1 MWSSNDGHG
10 TKKKKK
16 KNHPPAVSLI
26 HCSHL
31 PFYIIATIISSKPW
45 MTRNKLSK
53 MPLSCINLF
62 AKWRVPHA
70 TVLACDDN
78 DEDAKDNTKA
88 ATPTHSNRIHQFLP
102 FPSTKESEQM
112 ANGNV
117 DWNSLAVCA
126 ISRALNFA
134 PNRGCHRRQSSA

>member
-1 MWSSNDGHG
+1 MKQVVKD
-10 TKKKKK
+10 
-16 KNHPPAVSLI
+16 
-26 HCSHL
+26 
-31 PFYIIATIISSKPW
+31 ATV
-45 MTRNKLSK
+45 TYRF
-53 MPLSCINLF
+53 F
-62 AKWRVPHA
+62 AKRRVPHA
-70 TVLACDDN
+70 TVLACD

-88 ATPTHSNRIHQFLP
+88 ATPTHSNSSHRFLP

-134 PNRGCHRRQSSA
+134 RNRGCRRRQSSA